1 MFVKFDQNGA
11 PSEWPVTR
19 SRIKHENPSV
29 GFPLDMSGVNVR
41 DYGFAPYT
49 LSDPAEYDAQW
60 QKAEELT
67 PVEVDGVFVQ
77 QWSIVELY
85 SAQEKADMILEQ
97 EAAQIESAK
106 AFARSQRD
114 SLLASTD
121 WVVIK
126 AQETGVAMDQALAT
140 YRQALRDITDHV
152 NFPYL
157 ADEDWPVK
165 PN

>member
-1 MFVKFDQNGA
+1 MFVKLENGV
-11 PSEWPVTR
+11 PVEWPVTR

-29 GFPLDMSGVNVR
+29 GFPLDMSNVNVR
-41 DYGFAPYT
+41 DYGFAPYK
-49 LSDPAEYDAQW
+49 LSDPAEYDVQW
-60 QKAEELT
+60 QRAEELP

-77 QWSIVELY
+77 QWRIVELY
-85 SAQEKADMILEQ
+85 SAEEKAEMILQQ
-97 EAAQIESAK
+97 EAAQLESAK
-106 AFARSQRD
+106 ASVRSLREN
-114 SLLASTD
+114 LLTSTD
-121 WVVIK
+121 WLVIK
-126 AQETGVAMDQALAT
+126 AQETGVVMDQGWAT